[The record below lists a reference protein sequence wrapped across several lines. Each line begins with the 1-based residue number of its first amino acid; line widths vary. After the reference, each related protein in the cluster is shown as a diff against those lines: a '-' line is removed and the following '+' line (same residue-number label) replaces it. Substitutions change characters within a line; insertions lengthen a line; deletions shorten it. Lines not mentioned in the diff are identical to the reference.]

1 MKILE
6 KLFHHFLFFRVQ
18 KVNYGLDRGQ
28 TLASAIECAHSETK
42 LGVSKP
48 LDGTDQTQDIY
59 SEIAQRNQIFTGKP
73 PGTENITISRI
84 SAQHNIYTHR
94 K

>member
-59 SEIAQRNQIFTGKP
+59 REITEKQNFTGKP
-73 PGTENITISRI
+73 PGTENTTINRI
-84 SAQHNIYTHR
+84 SAQQFLYT
-94 K
+94 KEIV